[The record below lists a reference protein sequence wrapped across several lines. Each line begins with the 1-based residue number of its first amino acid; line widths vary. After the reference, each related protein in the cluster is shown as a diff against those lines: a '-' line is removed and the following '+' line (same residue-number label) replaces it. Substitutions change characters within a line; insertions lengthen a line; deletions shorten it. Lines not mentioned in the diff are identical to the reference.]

1 MMPIA
6 DASQIFDGFVTL
18 QCLVLESLS
27 SGSEE
32 SKFPEGERFVY
43 SKFCL
48 GDVLLKSH
56 FLAVLL

>member
-18 QCLVLESLS
+18 QCLVLS

-32 SKFPEGERFVY
+32 SKFPEGERFV
-43 SKFCL
+43 
-48 GDVLLKSH
+48 
-56 FLAVLL
+56 

>member
-32 SKFPEGERFVY
+32 KKIS
-43 SKFCL
+43 
-48 GDVLLKSH
+48 
-56 FLAVLL
+56 